1 MTALAEKVEAL
12 SGPCRETDKLIARAL
27 GWTTEAPPHDI
38 YRPLPSFWVAPDG
51 SRHMAFPPH
60 YTASVDAVLALI
72 AEKLPGW
79 YFEVSG
85 PDHASSAAMLRRPG
99 AVGASDDVCCWC
111 AATPAL
117 ALLAAFLRA
126 MENDNG

>member
-12 SGPCRETDKLIARAL
+12 SGPCRETDAEIDRLLFPNVADGRA
-27 GWTTEAPPHDI
+27 GNGVRMAP
-38 YRPLPSFWVAPDG
+38 A
-51 SRHMAFPPH
+51 

-72 AEKLPGW
+72 AEKLPDWGGHML
-79 YFEVSG
+79 FPGNPTANLGS
-85 PDHASSAAMLRRPG
+85 PDGRFVTARG
-99 AVGASDDVCCWC
+99 A
-111 AATPAL
+111 TLAL